1 MDYTV
6 HSVIQVHET
15 RVLVRLD
22 KIVGFLARKRN
33 ATTTT
38 IRLVGR
44 IERTVLYICHGICTA
59 SSDFAFITIFLH
71 NVRNSFEI
79 HLARTRRFVRQENC
93 FLD

>member
-6 HSVIQVHET
+6 HNVIQVHET

-44 IERTVLYICHGICTA
+44 IEQTVLYICRGICIA
-59 SSDFAFITIFLH
+59 SSDFAFITIFVY
-71 NVRNSFEI
+71 NVRNSLEI
-79 HLARTRRFVRQENC
+79 HYVRRENC